1 VKCGG
6 GSAICRLSGRRIA
19 ITLVSFRKRMA
30 TSRQGN
36 GATGGN
42 KIIAEFSM
50 LVRDVF
56 DGLPITNLGGC
67 RLGMFCGCF
76 DPRPS
81 FLPYGV

>member
-1 VKCGG
+1 
-6 GSAICRLSGRRIA
+6 
-19 ITLVSFRKRMA
+19 MA

-36 GATGGN
+36 GATEGN

-56 DGLPITNLGGC
+56 DGFLITNLGGC

-76 DPRPS
+76 DPCSS